1 MIHDH
6 EKLAKITWIYGIMIL
21 EADDSKP
28 RQLYNIIIKI
38 KTPENPYTYT
48 HQIPKE
54 LDNANM
60 PKDILNSE

>member
-1 MIHDH
+1 
-6 EKLAKITWIYGIMIL
+6 MIL
-21 EADDSKP
+21 EADHSKP
-28 RQLYNIIIKI
+28 RQLYNITIRKN
-38 KTPENPYTYT
+38 PENPYTDT